1 MPLNVKDN
9 IEAIIRSVIR
19 TEDSQRE
26 LRQVF
31 MHLTE
36 KKFQEAFLYAASKCF
51 VNNPALL
58 QVLSVLLFYKS
69 ILGIDINATNSK
81 QKSALYYAFTNKNL
95 LFVHLLV
102 RYEVQKKAL
111 RDASFITC
119 QEAMTE
125 AEKKVGD
132 IIKGTYDVQW
142 TKLTNL
148 LGDSAQKNDIGR
160 VVLIVGLI
168 QFLDTHLKPTQ
179 RYKIDG
185 ADPDELQVQF
195 IRKHQRQKAREV
207 IFLIAKT
214 VADLSGPLRGTYSEC
229 LQPSP
234 FTWTTFER
242 LSIFGLKE
250 KQCSYVEVP
259 QFFSGEDE
267 KTGDYAQSFVKR
279 AVHVLHI
286 QEGFIPYIIADLV
299 ESKTFFEAILKQITP
314 GVKPSVALPS
324 VHLNRIKVFVDY
336 LNNNLSL
343 RQLLNLCS
351 FRDYGIISKPS
362 LRRHGS
368 AEVFTADYPCG
379 RGPDLKRTVGI
390 HAALRRL
397 QQIGEFN
404 GKKLSTYFYE
414 LDPSIDWRA
423 LIIIRDAIT
432 HQDEG
437 DFQFKINK
445 LLIERPDILEL
456 IMSSELPGLLLR
468 IKNLIIKN
476 EKIYGLYHGDPTI
489 YCDRVMQI
497 DLARNMDPEPIQA
510 ESVAQ
515 RVSTEDQTF
524 FIEALREFYD
534 PTKSSKS
541 SKSSSPNLDELIR
554 LFTEKCKDG
563 LAVFDRTEQGELLRH
578 FAALK
583 KSDNVLVRDK
593 DKYERL
599 RNIVDPK
606 KPTSDIESRESVR
619 DKQEKAAI
627 QRREEREK
635 QFQGLEHIRLVA
647 KALLVAPEKEHCL
660 TPLKRVEAA
669 MEAAKNICTFLFE
682 CGYLTSKTAGLTLV
696 YEVDSFNRV
705 FGGEPLLTHLKQDL
719 NLLYAV
725 EYNFGQLLQH
735 LDTIKNFEGITSC
748 SFIIKNYE
756 SLRSLRNYIEH
767 GSAFHDHGRF
777 LPVLDFRGDE
787 DRLELINQ
795 NMSCIYNIYLELNTL
810 IHELVLKDI
819 LESALRPETEQAPVF
834 PLKELSS
841 SPHTLFS
848 EKPKEQRAPEITIP
862 QGLNFVSIPGDGH
875 CLYSAVRLSTGLDV
889 QTLRNMAVK
898 NLSEQDEDY
907 FTNNEITEGKAKYL
921 AKVTT
926 IEWADN
932 ISIIALMR
940 SLRRPICVVGRDG
953 TLRNA
958 VDIAST
964 DGLSEEPIFVIFN
977 GRDHY
982 DALIVDGERPACDI
996 FNDLMEPYRALQSSQ
1011 RSDGSAAEALRP

>member
-19 TEDSQRE
+19 TPDSQVKLRE
-26 LRQVF
+26 VFQRLTRQD
-31 MHLTE
+31 
-36 KKFQEAFLYAASKCF
+36 FQGAFLYAASKCS
-51 VNNPALL
+51 VNNPELL
-58 QVLSVLLFYKS
+58 QALSVLLFYKS
-69 ILGIDINATNSK
+69 ILGIDINATNTEG
-81 QKSALYYAFTNKNL
+81 KSAFYYAFTNKNP
-95 LFVHLLV
+95 LFVDLLI
-102 RYEVQKKAL
+102 RYEVKKKVSPDL
-111 RDASFITC
+111 SFIKC
-119 QEAMTE
+119 HVAMIG
-125 AEKKVGD
+125 AEIKVGD
-132 IIKGTYDVQW
+132 IIRKTYDVQW

-148 LGDSAQKNDIGR
+148 IHDSDKGR
-160 VVLIVGLI
+160 IILIVALI

-185 ADPDELQVQF
+185 ADPDEMQVQF
-195 IRKHQRQKAREV
+195 IRKHHRQKAREV
-207 IFLIAKT
+207 ISLIAKT
-214 VADLSGPLRGTYSEC
+214 VADLSGPLRGKYSVC

-259 QFFSGEDE
+259 QCFSGEDE
-267 KTGDYAQSFVKR
+267 KTGDYSQSFVKR
-279 AVHVLHI
+279 AVDVLHI

-299 ESKTFFEAILKQITP
+299 KSQPFFEAILKQILPTN
-314 GVKPSVALPS
+314 VKPSVALPS
-324 VHLNRIKVFVDY
+324 VRLSRIKVFVDY

-351 FRDYGIISKPS
+351 FRDYGIISRPS
-362 LRRHGS
+362 LGRHRS

-432 HQDEG
+432 HQDEA

-445 LLIERPDILEL
+445 LLIEKPEILQH
-456 IMSSELPGLLLR
+456 IMSHELPDLLPR
-468 IKNLIIKN
+468 IIKLIIKN
-476 EKIYGLYHGDPTI
+476 EKIYGLYHGDPES

-497 DLARNMDPEPIQA
+497 DLARNMDPGPIQA
-510 ESVAQ
+510 QSVVQ

-524 FIEALREFYD
+524 FIKALSESYQ
-534 PTKSSKS
+534 PTNPPSLG
-541 SKSSSPNLDELIR
+541 LDELKR
-554 LFTEKCKDG
+554 LFAEKCKDA
-563 LAVFDRTEQGELLRH
+563 LAVFDRKEQGAFLRH

-583 KSDNVLVRDK
+583 KSDKVLDRN
-593 DKYERL
+593 KYECL

-682 CGYLTSKTAGLTLV
+682 CGYLTSDSAELTSV
-696 YEVDSFNRV
+696 DEVDSFNLV
-705 FGGEPLLTHLKQDL
+705 FGGKPLLNHLKQDL

-735 LDTIKNFEGITSC
+735 LDTIKNFKGITSC
-748 SFIIKNYE
+748 PFIINNYE
-756 SLRSLRNYIEH
+756 LLRSLRNYIEH

-777 LPVLDFRGDE
+777 LPVHNFRGDE

-795 NMSCIYNIYLELNTL
+795 NMSIIYKIYLELNQL
-810 IHELVLKDI
+810 KDELVLKDI
-819 LESALRPETEQAPVF
+819 PESAPRPETEQALVF
-834 PLKELSS
+834 PLKGLSS
-841 SPHTLFS
+841 SPHALFS
-848 EKPKEQRAPEITIP
+848 EKPKEPRVPEITIP
-862 QGLNFVSIPGDGH
+862 QGLSFVSIPGDGH

-889 QTLRNMAVK
+889 QTLRDRAVE
-898 NLSEQDEDY
+898 NLREQDEDY
-907 FTNNEITEGKAKYL
+907 FTNNEITGGKATYL

-958 VDIAST
+958 GDIAST
-964 DGLSEEPIFVIFN
+964 DGLSGAPIFVIFN
-977 GRDHY
+977 DRDHY
-982 DALIVDGERPACDI
+982 DALIEDGERPACDI
-996 FNDLMEPYRALQSSQ
+996 FNDLMEPYRALQRRQ
-1011 RSDGSAAEALRP
+1011 ETADSAPGQSR